1 LAGRPTVRRAE
12 VPGGNRMAREANGG
26 APKGDRK
33 PRAAQTTPSAVVASG

>member
-1 LAGRPTVRRAE
+1 MAGRPTVRRAE

-33 PRAAQTTPSAVVASG
+33 PGQKTAPSAVVAFG